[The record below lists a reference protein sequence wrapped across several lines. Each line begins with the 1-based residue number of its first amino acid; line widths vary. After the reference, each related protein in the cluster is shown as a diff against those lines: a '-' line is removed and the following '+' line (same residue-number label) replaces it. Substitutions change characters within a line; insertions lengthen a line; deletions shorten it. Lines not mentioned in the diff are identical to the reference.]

1 MASER
6 PGQRLPAAR
15 ACPVCGAPRAPFR
28 RRCPACGFAK
38 RPAVGGAPFAA
49 GTLLLERYAVGG
61 PAVPPRIGTGAAYW
75 GYDRLERRRVWLTA
89 YAVPPTAR
97 GAYLARSMALESL
110 AGCAAVAVPSALV
123 AAGELLAAVIPAP
136 VDTLAAARE
145 PMGEAPL
152 QALLQRLTDALL
164 VLHSLDGQMGG
175 SAAVHGAP
183 ALDML
188 WRMPGG
194 EVRLFVPPVPA
205 QGCPADDIRGFG
217 SALTVLSGGGAALS
231 PALLAVLE
239 RMCAGGYAS
248 VLEIKHELNCL

>member
-1 MASER
+1 MS
-6 PGQRLPAAR
+6 
-15 ACPVCGAPRAPFR
+15 
-28 RRCPACGFAK
+28 
-38 RPAVGGAPFAA
+38 FAA

-61 PAVPPRIGTGAAYW
+61 PAVPPRIGTGAAFW

-89 YAVPPTAR
+89 YAVPPEAR
-97 GAYLARSMALESL
+97 GAYLARSMALTSL

-123 AAGELLAAVIPAP
+123 AAGELLVAVAPAP
-136 VDTLAAARE
+136 ADTLAAARE

-205 QGCPADDIRGFG
+205 QGRPADDIRGFG
-217 SALTVLSGGGAALS
+217 SALMVLSGGGAALS

>member
-1 MASER
+1 M
-6 PGQRLPAAR
+6 
-15 ACPVCGAPRAPFR
+15 
-28 RRCPACGFAK
+28 
-38 RPAVGGAPFAA
+38 PFAA

-61 PAVPPRIGTGAAYW
+61 PAVPPCIGTGAACW

-89 YAVPPTAR
+89 YAVPPEAR
-97 GAYLARSMALESL
+97 GAYLARSMALKSL
-110 AGCAAVAVPSALV
+110 ADCAAVAVPSALV
-123 AAGELLAAVIPAP
+123 AAGELLVAATPAP

-205 QGCPADDIRGFG
+205 QGRPADDIRGFG
-217 SALTVLSGGGAALS
+217 SALMVLSGGGAALS

>member
-1 MASER
+1 MGE
-6 PGQRLPAAR
+6 AA
-15 ACPVCGAPRAPFR
+15 
-28 RRCPACGFAK
+28 
-38 RPAVGGAPFAA
+38 FAA

-61 PAVPPRIGTGAAYW
+61 PAVPPHIGTGAVCW
-75 GYDRLERRRVWLTA
+75 GYDRLERRRVWLAA
-89 YAVPPTAR
+89 YVVPPEAR
-97 GAYLARSMALESL
+97 GAYLARFAALAGLE
-110 AGCAAVAVPSALV
+110 GCAAVAVPSALV
-123 AAGELLAAVIPAP
+123 AAGDLLVAVTPAP

-145 PMGEAPL
+145 PMGDAPL

-175 SAAVHGAP
+175 SAAIHGAP
-183 ALDML
+183 SMDMF

-194 EVRLFVPPVPA
+194 EVRLFVPPVPV
-205 QGCPADDIRGFG
+205 QGRPTDDICGFG
-217 SALTVLSGGGAALS
+217 SALTVWNRGGAALS

>member
-6 PGQRLPAAR
+6 PVQRLPAAR

-28 RRCPACGFAK
+28 RRCPACGFVK
-38 RPAVGGAPFAA
+38 RPPAGETPFAA

-61 PAVPPRIGTGAAYW
+61 PAVPPRIGTGAAFW

-89 YAVPPTAR
+89 YAVPPEAR
-97 GAYLARSMALESL
+97 GAYLARSMALTSL

-123 AAGELLAAVIPAP
+123 AAGELLVAVAPAP
-136 VDTLAAARE
+136 ADTLAAARE

-205 QGCPADDIRGFG
+205 QGRPADDIRGFG
-217 SALTVLSGGGAALS
+217 SALMVLSGGGAALS

>member
-1 MASER
+1 MS
-6 PGQRLPAAR
+6 
-15 ACPVCGAPRAPFR
+15 
-28 RRCPACGFAK
+28 
-38 RPAVGGAPFAA
+38 FAA

-61 PAVPPRIGTGAAYW
+61 PAVPPRIGTGAAFW

-89 YAVPPTAR
+89 YAVPPEAR
-97 GAYLARSMALESL
+97 GAYLARSMALTSL

-123 AAGELLAAVIPAP
+123 AAGELLVAVAPAP
-136 VDTLAAARE
+136 ADTLAAARE

-175 SAAVHGAP
+175 SVAVHGAP

-205 QGCPADDIRGFG
+205 QGRPADDIRGFG
-217 SALTVLSGGGAALS
+217 SALMVLSGGGAALS

>member
-1 MASER
+1 MSESCKEVV
-6 PGQRLPAAR
+6 LTEED
-15 ACPVCGAPRAPFR
+15 R
-28 RRCPACGFAK
+28 RILDSYA
-38 RPAVGGAPFAA
+38 
-49 GTLLLERYAVGG
+49 TLVEGLADYLG
-61 PAVPPRIGTGAAYW
+61 PSY
-75 GYDRLERRRVWLTA
+75 E
-89 YAVPPTAR
+89 
-97 GAYLARSMALESL
+97 
-110 AGCAAVAVPSALV
+110 
-123 AAGELLAAVIPAP
+123 
-136 VDTLAAARE
+136 
-145 PMGEAPL
+145 
-152 QALLQRLTDALL
+152 L

-205 QGCPADDIRGFG
+205 QGRPADDIRGFG
-217 SALTVLSGGGAALS
+217 SALMVLSGGGAALS

>member
-6 PGQRLPAAR
+6 PVQRLPAAR

-28 RRCPACGFAK
+28 RRCPACGFVK
-38 RPAVGGAPFAA
+38 RPLAGEMSFAA

-61 PAVPPRIGTGAAYW
+61 PAVPPRIGTGAAFW

-89 YAVPPTAR
+89 YAVPPEAR
-97 GAYLARSMALESL
+97 GAYLARSMALTSL

-123 AAGELLAAVIPAP
+123 AAGELLVAVAPAP
-136 VDTLAAARE
+136 ADTLAAARE

-205 QGCPADDIRGFG
+205 QGRPADDIRGFG
-217 SALTVLSGGGAALS
+217 SALMVLSGGGAALS

>member
-6 PGQRLPAAR
+6 PVQRLPAAR

-28 RRCPACGFAK
+28 RRCPACGFVK
-38 RPAVGGAPFAA
+38 RPPAGETPFAA

-61 PAVPPRIGTGAAYW
+61 PAVPPRIGTGAAFW

-89 YAVPPTAR
+89 YAVPPEAR
-97 GAYLARSMALESL
+97 GAYLARSMALTSL

-123 AAGELLAAVIPAP
+123 AAGELLVAVAPAP
-136 VDTLAAARE
+136 ADTLAAARE

-164 VLHSLDGQMGG
+164 VLHSLNGQMGG

-205 QGCPADDIRGFG
+205 QGRPADDIREFG
-217 SALTVLSGGGAALS
+217 SALMVLSGGGAALS